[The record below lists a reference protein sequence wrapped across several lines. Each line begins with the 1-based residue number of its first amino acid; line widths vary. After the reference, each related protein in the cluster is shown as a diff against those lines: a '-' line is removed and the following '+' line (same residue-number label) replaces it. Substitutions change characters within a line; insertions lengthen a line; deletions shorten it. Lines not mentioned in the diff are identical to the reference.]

1 MDKTDNMDKMENKSN
16 ESAQQSAETNK
27 KIEELI
33 NRKIGELLQT
43 PYARNL
49 TREKVLHDWKAKEKS
64 LKNSGTIPEKIDED
78 SINVTY
84 KNLEN
89 DYIDTFLRY
98 KKYAIYKTAQKYAVD
113 NYLKN
118 FEDNYL
124 VPGLGIE
131 RGQIMQ
137 IYGVPGAGKTWLSL
151 EMAYKMAIGG
161 WILNTSEYA
170 VTKPLNVLY
179 IDNENGKT
187 LIKRLIEMELYDMEL
202 ANKDLYLIQN
212 GGVFTEDGVKEYLPV
227 DRFGKD
233 PNDKNT
239 ETLTDAIIGMVMT
252 GSIPKPD
259 VVFLDPLADLML
271 GDENSTK
278 DMKNFV
284 YDTKRLI
291 ENLGSTIIIN
301 HHTRKDSKDI
311 TEELYGSRGSTV
323 LPGALD
329 MAIELRVKKEGNDK
343 KAGKKAGKKANKKET
358 DKNAEEKTEQQE
370 NTESQEDTALQK
382 IVEAKITKPNRNG
395 TQVYPFDYGIFN
407 TVIDELNPHWA
418 ETWTGTKFNGVV
430 VSKIY
435 NLAYA
440 RARLRAEMIALMHQQ
455 SSFLQQPSLKPATI
469 SKEEF
474 NEKIRSIIKKYPDA
488 YGDNDKRIDN
498 AYKEL
503 KDPKNKDIEKE
514 EETSSD
520 DN

>member
-1 MDKTDNMDKMENKSN
+1 MNETNEKENKID
-16 ESAQQSAETNK
+16 ESAQQGAET
-27 KIEELI
+27 IEELI
-33 NRKIGELLQT
+33 NRKVEELLQT
-43 PYARNL
+43 ELAKTLNL
-49 TREKVLHDWKAKEKS
+49 TKENVLHDWKKEEAT
-64 LKNSGTIPEKIDED
+64 LKRYQLKDEELINKIY
-78 SINVTY
+78 T
-84 KNLEN
+84 NLRDIRYPQMKKEYEN
-89 DYIDTFLRY
+89 
-98 KKYAIYKTAQKYAVD
+98 KYAKYSIYKTAQKYAVD

-131 RGQIMQ
+131 RGQI
-137 IYGVPGAGKTWLSL
+137 IEFYGVPGSGKTWFSL

-161 WILNTSEYA
+161 WILNTPEYA
-170 VTKPLNVLY
+170 VTRPLNVLY

-187 LIKRLIEMELYDMEL
+187 LIKRLIDMELYDMEL
-202 ANKDLYLIQN
+202 ANKNLYLIQN

-233 PNDKNT
+233 PDDKNT
-239 ETLTDAIIGMVMT
+239 ETLADAIIGMVMT

-259 VVFLDPLADLML
+259 VVFFDPLADVML

-291 ENLGSTIIIN
+291 EKLGSTIIIN
-301 HHTRKDSKDI
+301 HHTRKDNKDN

-343 KAGKKAGKKANKKET
+343 KTGKKDSKKET
-358 DKNAEEKTEQQE
+358 DKNAEENTKSQEDTEQQE
-370 NTESQEDTALQK
+370 DTIPSK
-382 IVEAKITKPNRNG
+382 IIEAKITKDNRNG
-395 TQVYPFDYGIFN
+395 TQVYPFSYGIFN

-418 ETWTGTKFNGVV
+418 ETWTGAKFNGVV

-435 NLAYA
+435 NSAYA

-455 SSFLQQPSLKPATI
+455 SSFLQQQSLKPATI
-469 SKEEF
+469 LDNEF
-474 NEKIRSIIKKYPDA
+474 EEKIKSIIKKYPNA
-488 YGDNDKRIDN
+488 YSDNDKRIDE
-498 AYKEL
+498 AYNEF
-503 KDPKNKDIEKE
+503 KDLRKKYIKKW
-514 EETSSD
+514 
-520 DN
+520 